1 MSELQ
6 QETQVTLPEY
16 VLAIPRSELT
26 KNGWKYGVHDFD
38 IDKVNHHNYSF
49 LPRDWADDK
58 TPGHDE
64 PNELGRIMPQVLPYI
79 IVKNANGDILSYRR
93 KGKEKGLLGR
103 YSIGVGG
110 HVDVTDAMSVY
121 VNWETQLEELVPLY
135 DIRQIVQTGLRRELE
150 EEIGFALTQHVNFH
164 TLVSLDSDKTSQV
177 HVAFVGTV
185 EVPEHIVTTCN
196 EHEFFEV
203 EWVSNEELVERIK
216 TMDYEPWSKAL
227 INHFN

>member
-38 IDKVNHHNYSF
+38 ITKIDHYNYSF

-58 TPGHDE
+58 TSGHDE
-64 PNELGRIMPQVLPYI
+64 PNVLGRIMPQVLPYI
-79 IVKNANGDILSYRR
+79 IVKNENGDILSYRR

-110 HVDVTDAMSVY
+110 HIDITDAIIEQDAPNILNGVGSFSY
-121 VNWETQLEELVPLY
+121 NIQRT
-135 DIRQIVQTGLRRELE
+135 IQTGLRRELD
-150 EEIGFALTQHVNFH
+150 EEIGFALTDPVEFH

-185 EVPEHIVTTCN
+185 KVPEHIISTCN
-196 EHEFFEV
+196 PNEFFEV